1 MGDLSWSYAGGT
13 VKVKTGLEWEGA
25 GVGGEETHDSFP
37 GFAYGVKREM
47 SVMEGFWLYFYL
59 CLKIEET

>member
-1 MGDLSWSYAGGT
+1 M
-13 VKVKTGLEWEGA
+13 KVKTGLEWEGA